1 MVISFADVWGCCGPE
16 ESVLIP
22 WLAPHQLNG
31 NVEYPPSLQNILRS
45 WRQKFPWVLPSKA
58 ALSREWNNLDAN

>member
-1 MVISFADVWGCCGPE
+1 MAFGPMLV
-16 ESVLIP
+16 SHATMNAVLIP